1 MPMPARNAPQNLA
14 SLIEPP
20 HQAPRLQVEG
30 ANPINKSSR
39 RTIAPLKTKM
49 NLLPSPFVGTLLLA
63 VWCLLLGAP
72 PAAAVEQESSPSYL
86 TSIYQVS
93 PGNGRRFLIGTG
105 AIVHSSD
112 RALIVLG
119 TADID
124 FWEGDRVFLS
134 DQDEEMTVRHVYDDD
149 FGPPLLVLGPLRN
162 PSAVRPIGINVDRI
176 NPGDKFAAVGF
187 DRSGKARQYGVSALS
202 PRECAVL
209 PHVRSS
215 SFVFDQGANICVDN
229 AKSVGSAFDGDAL
242 GGPLLV
248 RRGRNGNDYLV
259 GLSPPDAPSGVF
271 ESIAR
276 HSGWVRHALGQIL
289 NPQEEAY

>member
-1 MPMPARNAPQNLA
+1 M
-14 SLIEPP
+14 
-20 HQAPRLQVEG
+20 
-30 ANPINKSSR
+30 K
-39 RTIAPLKTKM
+39 
-49 NLLPSPFVGTLLLA
+49 LLPSPFVGTLLLG

-72 PAAAVEQESSPSYL
+72 LAAAVEQEQPSYL

-124 FWEGDRVFLS
+124 FWEGDRVFIG
-134 DQDEEMTVRHVYDDD
+134 DEEMAVRYVYDDD

-162 PSAVRPIGINVDRI
+162 PSAVRPIGINVDQI
-176 NPGDKFAAVGF
+176 NPGDKFTAVGF
-187 DRSGKARQYGVSALS
+187 DRSGEARQYGVSALS
-202 PRECAVL
+202 PRECAAL

-229 AKSVGSAFDGDAL
+229 AKSVGSSFTPDAS

-248 RRGRNGNDYLV
+248 RRRGNGNDYLV
-259 GLSPPDAPSGVF
+259 GLSPPGAPSGVF
-271 ESIAR
+271 ENIAM
-276 HSGWVRHALGQIL
+276 HSGRVRHALGQIL